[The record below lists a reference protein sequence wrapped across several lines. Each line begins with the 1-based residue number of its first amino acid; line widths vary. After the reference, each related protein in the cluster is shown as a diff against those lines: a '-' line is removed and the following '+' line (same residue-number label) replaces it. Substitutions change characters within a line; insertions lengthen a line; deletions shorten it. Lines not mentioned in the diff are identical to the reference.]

1 MYIIKYRKVTVMN
14 IVNARTLD
22 INKLSE
28 FWNEYAQSEI
38 VIKKFSPETFSRLFL
53 EEYTGVKKV
62 ALAIVKDDRIIAFA
76 AGSHKA
82 GLDVGYI
89 TYVLVDK
96 ELRRLGIGKAMAKAV
111 EDELKQVADTELKKY
126 EAVFYNPVGLSW
138 IVPGT
143 DGHDHPGIPGV
154 DMLQGGYIFMKN
166 IGYRDFAYQN
176 SYYRCLE
183 GFEFSEKIKAKME
196 KAKEHGLSITYYDK
210 NRHYDLEELFDNL
223 KNPGWKAAIMNNEA
237 KENPLPLLVA
247 EDASAGDGR
256 AKVIGFTGPLT
267 VQESGRGYFAGIGVH
282 TDYRT
287 YGLGSALFSSLCSG
301 LHDMGAEFMTLFT
314 GETNPARNIYE
325 SAGFKVVRCWADMR
339 KEIR

>member
-1 MYIIKYRKVTVMN
+1 M
-14 IVNARTLD
+14 
-22 INKLSE
+22 E
-28 FWNEYAQSEI
+28 
-38 VIKKFSPETFSRLFL
+38 
-53 EEYTGVKKV
+53 
-62 ALAIVKDDRIIAFA
+62 
-76 AGSHKA
+76 
-82 GLDVGYI
+82 VGYI

-96 ELRRLGIGKAMAKAV
+96 DYRRQKIGKALAEEIEKL
-111 EDELKQVADTELKKY
+111 LKEVADVTLTKY

-223 KNPGWKAAIMNNEA
+223 KNPGWKAAIMGNEA

-247 EDASAGDGR
+247 EDASSGDGR

>member
-1 MYIIKYRKVTVMN
+1 MKT
-14 IVNARTLD
+14 VNAKTLD
-22 INKLSE
+22 VSVLSA
-28 FWNEYAQSEI
+28 FWNEYAQNEI
-38 VIKKFSPETFSRLFL
+38 VIKKFSPEKFNSLFF

-62 ALAIVKDDRIIAFA
+62 AVAALDKDKVIGFA
-76 AGSHKA
+76 AGTHKA
-82 GLDVGYI
+82 GMEVGYI

-96 ELRRLGIGKAMAKAV
+96 DYRRQKIGKALAEEIEKM
-111 EDELKQVADTELKKY
+111 LKEVADVTLTKY

-223 KNPGWKAAIMNNEA
+223 KNPGWKAAIMGNEA

-287 YGLGSALFSSLCSG
+287 YGLGSALFSSLCAG